1 MKDTIRVTGTVSY
14 HNLGTG
20 FWGITDTKG
29 NDWLP
34 VNMPEQLKVEGAKV
48 RCTMRR
54 LDDYASTA
62 MWGVPV
68 KVISFQ
74 TPDY

>member
-1 MKDTIRVTGTVSY
+1 MKDTIRLTGTVSY
-14 HNLGTG
+14 HNIETG

-34 VNMPEQLKVEGAKV
+34 VNMPEQLKIKGAKV
-48 RCTMRR
+48 RCTIRR
-54 LDDYASTA
+54 LDDWAGTA

>member
-1 MKDTIRVTGTVSY
+1 MKDTIRVSGTATY
-14 HNLGTG
+14 YNLGTG

-34 VNMPEQLKVEGAKV
+34 VNMPEQLKLDGAKV
-48 RCTMRR
+48 KCTVRR
-54 LDDYASTA
+54 LDDYASIA

-74 TPDY
+74 THEY